1 MKGIELTP
9 EHPTDR
15 TVDLAERAEAAGF
28 DAVLASCHY
37 NNRDPLVTLTR
48 IADATDGV
56 RLGPAAANP
65 YDVHPVKLA
74 SQMATLDEVSDGR
87 ALYGIAAGDR
97 STIANL
103 GYDHDD
109 ALRRVL
115 EAFTVAR
122 DLWDGQTVSHDGT
135 FTARDASLN
144 YDAEA
149 IPVYVGAQGPHMIR
163 MSAKHADGVL
173 LNASHPADFEWA
185 SERVAEGF
193 AERPD
198 DRGEFD
204 VGAHVSVSVAAD
216 ADAAREAARPPVAF
230 IVGGAAPP
238 VLDRHGVD
246 DDLAAEIGESIE
258 AGEFS
263 DAFAAVTPE
272 MIDSFAVA
280 GTEETVAERLSD
292 IAEYADSIVASAPL
306 GPDLDTAVSL
316 AGAAIDRA
324 TRE

>member
-9 EHPTDR
+9 EHPIDR
-15 TVDLAERAEAAGF
+15 IADLAERAEAAGF
-28 DAVLASCHY
+28 DAALASCHY
-37 NNRDPLVTLTR
+37 NNRDPVATLTR
-48 IADATDGV
+48 IAGATDEI

-65 YDVHPVKLA
+65 YAVHPVKLA
-74 SQMATLDEVSDGR
+74 SQVATLDELSGGR

-115 EAFTVAR
+115 ESFKVAQ
-122 DLWDGQTVSHDGT
+122 DLWDGQTVTHDGT

-144 YDAEA
+144 YDVGS

-185 SERVAEGF
+185 AERVADGL

-198 DRGEFD
+198 HRGEFD
-204 VGAHVSVSVAAD
+204 VGAHVSVSVAD
-216 ADAAREAARPPVAF
+216 DDDAAREAARPPVAF

-246 DDLAAEIGESIE
+246 TDLAADIGEAIE

-263 DAFAAVTPE
+263 EAFAAVTPA
-272 MIDSFAVA
+272 MIDAFAVA

-292 IAEYADSIVASAPL
+292 IAEYTDSIVASAPL
-306 GPDLDTAVSL
+306 GPDLESAVSL
-316 AGAAIDRA
+316 AGAALDRA
-324 TRE
+324 TRG

>member
-9 EHPTDR
+9 EHPIDR
-15 TVDLAERAEAAGF
+15 IVDLAERAEAAGF
-28 DAVLASCHY
+28 DAAFASCHY
-37 NNRDPLVTLTR
+37 NNRDPIATLTR
-48 IADATDGV
+48 IASATDEIRV
-56 RLGPAAANP
+56 GPAAANP
-65 YDVHPVKLA
+65 YASHPVKLA
-74 SQMATLDEVSDGR
+74 SQVATLDEVSDGR

-115 EAFTVAR
+115 ESFKIAQ
-122 DLWDGQTVSHDGT
+122 DLWDGQTVTHEGT

-144 YDAEA
+144 YDVGS

-185 SERVAEGF
+185 AERVADGL

-198 DRGEFD
+198 HRGEFD
-204 VGAHVSVSVAAD
+204 VGAHVSVSVAD
-216 ADAAREAARPPVAF
+216 DDDAAREAARPPVAF

-246 DDLAAEIGESIE
+246 TDLAADIGEAIE

-263 DAFAAVTPE
+263 EAFAAVTPA
-272 MIDSFAVA
+272 MIDAFAVA

-292 IAEYADSIVASAPL
+292 IAEYTDSIVASAPL
-306 GPDLDTAVSL
+306 GPDLESAVSL
-316 AGAAIDRA
+316 AGAALDRA
-324 TRE
+324 TRG